1 MATRALPSDLEA
13 EMSVLGVSFLS
24 SEALEKIHDEVTEDM
39 FYNEK
44 NRTIF
49 KAIMSLYKAGTP
61 VDLTTIKAELDKK
74 KAFNEI
80 GGVNYLTE
88 IIDSVVTSANLEYYI
103 KILKD
108 ASIR

>member
-44 NRTIF
+44 NRQ
-49 KAIMSLYKAGTP
+49 
-61 VDLTTIKAELDKK
+61 
-74 KAFNEI
+74 
-80 GGVNYLTE
+80 
-88 IIDSVVTSANLEYYI
+88 
-103 KILKD
+103 
-108 ASIR
+108 

>member
-44 NRTIF
+44 NR
-49 KAIMSLYKAGTP
+49 
-61 VDLTTIKAELDKK
+61 
-74 KAFNEI
+74 
-80 GGVNYLTE
+80 
-88 IIDSVVTSANLEYYI
+88 IIITCW
-103 KILKD
+103 
-108 ASIR
+108 